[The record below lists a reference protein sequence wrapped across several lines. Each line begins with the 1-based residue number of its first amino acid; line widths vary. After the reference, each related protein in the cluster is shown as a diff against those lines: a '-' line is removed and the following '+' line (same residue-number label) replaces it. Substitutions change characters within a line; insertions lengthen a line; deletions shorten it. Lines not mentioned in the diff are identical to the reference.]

1 MSKFNVLFKITGS
14 IAAYKSAYLISK
26 LVQAGCDVK
35 VVASESALKFIGTA
49 TLEGLSGNTV
59 YTDAFSPAQVM
70 SHIHLVQWADVTV
83 LAPATANTINKLA
96 NGISDSLL
104 TSLFLAHDWSKPYL
118 IAPAMNSKMYSHPAT
133 QESINK
139 LRNWGVKILPTEVGY
154 LACGDVGEGKM
165 LNPDLIFDEV
175 IKAYASKNKS
185 FTKKKILITY
195 GGTTEDIDGVR
206 FISNMSTGKTGA
218 AIAEELFLD
227 GNEITTLRAR
237 NSVETKFNIES
248 ETFSSFEDYLVKIEK
263 LLAEKHF
270 DVIIHLAALSDY
282 SPISLEKGNNTF
294 PLPLQSKLASD
305 SDNIKIMFKKN
316 VKVIETLKKLSRNP
330 NVIVVGFKLT
340 NQSEESEIPT
350 IIKKMFTDSD
360 IDYVV
365 HNDLSGRIFS
375 DVQTNFTVY
384 DKTLNTTKCVSV
396 LDLVKEIDKI
406 MEIQNDTVH

>member
-1 MSKFNVLFKITGS
+1 MSKFNVLFKVTGS
-14 IAAYKSAYLISK
+14 IAAYKSAYIISR
-26 LVQAGCDVK
+26 LVQSGCNVK

-49 TLEGLSGNTV
+49 TLEGLSGNPV
-59 YTDAFSPAQVM
+59 YTDSFAPAQVM
-70 SHIHLVQWADVTV
+70 SHIHLAQWADVTIV
-83 LAPATANTINKLA
+83 APATANTINKFA

-133 QESINK
+133 QLSLSK
-139 LRNWGVKILPTEVGY
+139 LKSWGVTILPTEVGY

-175 IKAYASKNKS
+175 MNAYAAKNKAV
-185 FTKKKILITY
+185 TKKKILITY
-195 GGTTEDIDGVR
+195 GGTAEDIDGVR

-218 AIAEELFLD
+218 AIAEELFLG

-237 NSVETKFNIES
+237 NSFETKFNVES
-248 ETFSSFEDYLVKIEK
+248 KVFSSFEDYRVKIEK

-282 SPISLEKGNNTF
+282 SPALLEKDNNTF

-316 VKVIETLKKLSRNP
+316 VKVINSLKRLSKNP
-330 NVIVVGFKLT
+330 NVIVIGFKLT
-340 NQSEESEIPT
+340 NQVEESDIPN
-350 IIKKMFTDSD
+350 IIKKMFADSD
-360 IDYVV
+360 IDYAV
-365 HNDLSGRIFS
+365 HNDLSSRTFS
-375 DVQTNFTVY
+375 DEQTNFTVY
-384 DKTLNTTKCVSV
+384 DKVLNTTKCVSV
-396 LDLVKEIDKI
+396 LDLAKEIDKI
-406 MEIQNDTVH
+406 MEIKNDIVH

>member
-1 MSKFNVLFKITGS
+1 MSKFNVLFKVTGS
-14 IAAYKSAYLISK
+14 IAAYKSAYVISK
-26 LVQAGCDVK
+26 LVQAGCNVK
-35 VVASESALKFIGTA
+35 VVASEYALKFIGTA
-49 TLEGLSGNTV
+49 TLEGLSGNPV
-59 YTDAFSPAQVM
+59 YTDSFAPTQVM

-139 LRNWGVKILPTEVGY
+139 LRNWGVTILPTEVGY
-154 LACGDVGEGKM
+154 LACGDVGEGKL

-175 IKAYASKNKS
+175 MKAYASKNKS
-185 FTKKKILITY
+185 VAKKKILITY
-195 GGTTEDIDGVR
+195 GGTVEDIDGVR

-218 AIAEELFLD
+218 AIAEELFLS

-237 NSVETKFNIES
+237 NSVETKFNIEG
-248 ETFSSFEDYLVKIEK
+248 ETFSSFEDYSIKIEK
-263 LLAEKHF
+263 LPAEKHF

-282 SPISLEKGNNTF
+282 SPTFLEKDNNTF

-316 VKVIETLKKLSRNP
+316 VKVIETLKRLSKNS

-340 NQSEESEIPT
+340 NQSEESDIPN

-365 HNDLSGRIFS
+365 HNDLSGRTFS

-384 DKTLNTTKCVSV
+384 DRTLNTTKCVSV
-396 LDLVKEIDKI
+396 FNLSEELEKI
-406 MEIQNDTVH
+406 MEIKNDIVH

>member
-14 IAAYKSAYLISK
+14 IAAYKSAYIISK
-26 LVQAGCDVK
+26 LVQTGCNVK

-49 TLEGLSGNTV
+49 TLEGLSGNPV

-139 LRNWGVKILPTEVGY
+139 LSGWGVTILPTEVGY
-154 LACGDVGEGKM
+154 LACGDVGEGKL
-165 LNPDLIFDEV
+165 LNPDLIYDEV
-175 IKAYASKNKS
+175 MRAYASKNKS
-185 FTKKKILITY
+185 VAKKKILITY

-206 FISNMSTGKTGA
+206 FLSNMSTGKTGI
-218 AIAEELFLD
+218 AIAEELCLS
-227 GNEITTLRAR
+227 GNAITILRAK
-237 NSVETKFNIES
+237 NSVETKFNMES
-248 ETFSSFEDYLVKIEK
+248 ETFSSFEDYRVKIEK
-263 LLAEKHF
+263 LLTEKHF

-282 SPISLEKGNNTF
+282 SPISLEKDNSTF

-305 SDNIKIMFKKN
+305 SDNIKIIFKKN
-316 VKVIETLKKLSRNP
+316 VKVIETLKKLSKNP
-330 NVIVVGFKLT
+330 NVIVIGFKLT
-340 NQSEESEIPT
+340 NQSEESDIPN
-350 IIKKMFTDSD
+350 ILKKLFADSNAN
-360 IDYVV
+360 YVV
-365 HNDLSGRIFS
+365 HNDLSGRTALDI
-375 DVQTNFTVY
+375 QTNFTIY
-384 DKTLNTTKCVSV
+384 DKKLNATKCVSV
-396 LDLVKEIDKI
+396 LDLTEELEKI
-406 MEIQNDTVH
+406 MEIKHDIVH